1 MGVVCCSLM
10 YVPRWVWHVHVA
22 HTQRGGKK
30 TKKLKVLVCGLR
42 IMASGKKWT
51 FDEVE
56 VSEMVVSPSTV
67 VHVGVSYRAILLC
80 LILNWLLV
88 AH

>member
-30 TKKLKVLVCGLR
+30 KKKTEGTGV
-42 IMASGKKWT
+42 W
-51 FDEVE
+51 DENNGQWKE
-56 VSEMVVSPSTV
+56 VD
-67 VHVGVSYRAILLC
+67 L
-80 LILNWLLV
+80 
-88 AH
+88 